1 MPLAA
6 LERFHEQLVESEGR
20 SVSKILEAESAGKFK
35 FCFPVPAELDY
46 SSIIDKITASM
57 GNLINVVMSPY
68 IILKGEY
75 DAMRAEKVT
84 AMTPEGVKKTVADS
98 RLWKR
103 KGKTMRPEYAY
114 AKTAED
120 EYNTYE
126 NRFVKALIDRL
137 LVFLAKPMTEMRGG
151 VKSLYEAH
159 ANVGKI
165 NKIDLLRLLD
175 PDMFKESDERCFVD
189 FKKIFYL
196 KAKLTQLKSSGF
208 YKIMSRLPAF
218 TDRDPE
224 PTNLLVH
231 NADYFACLKLWL
243 YLNEKDIRMGEL
255 KDEGLRAAYSAFVFL
270 YTAKSL
276 TKLGF
281 ALKKDSDFRYGH
293 NEFSAHGA
301 TFENEY
307 FVVKVAAAEKKMA
320 LALTCKVTD
329 EKKMIS
335 FGFRVFAD
343 DPKIDTQYIISFA
356 PTSYSD
362 ETLRVQPDSSSS
374 LKDLETLLHSIFF
387 IVKVEQNVYDKLC
400 LVCGSNAVEEKKEE
414 MRCLDCG
421 SEYSFFDK
429 ETVWLKKFRVHNIQ
443 IERN

>member
-6 LERFHEQLVESEGR
+6 LERFHDQLCESNAR
-20 SVSKILEAESAGKFK
+20 SVSKVLEEEGAGNFK

-46 SSIIDKITASM
+46 SSIIEKITASM

-68 IILKGEY
+68 IILKSEY
-75 DAMRAEKVT
+75 DTMRAEKVT
-84 AMTPEGVKKTVADS
+84 SMTPEGVKKTVADS

-103 KGKTMRPEYAY
+103 KGKTMLPEYAY

-208 YKIMSRLPAF
+208 YKTMSRLPSF
-218 TDRDPE
+218 TDREPE
-224 PTNLLVH
+224 PTNLLMH
-231 NADYFACLKLWL
+231 NPDYFACLRLWL
-243 YLNEKDIRMGEL
+243 FLNEKDIRIGEL
-255 KDEGLRAAYSAFVFL
+255 KDEGLRAAYASFIFL
-270 YTAKSL
+270 YTTKSL

-281 ALKKDSDFRYGH
+281 ALKKDSDFRYDRG
-293 NEFSAHGA
+293 EFSAHGA
-301 TFENEY
+301 IFENEY
-307 FVVKVAAAEKKMA
+307 FIVKIAAAEKKMA
-320 LALTCKVTD
+320 FSINCKVTD
-329 EKKMIS
+329 EKELIS
-335 FGFRVFAD
+335 FGFRMFAED
-343 DPKIDTQYIISFA
+343 SKPDTNYIISFVST
-356 PTSYSD
+356 PYSD
-362 ETLRVQPDSSSS
+362 ENLRVQPDSNSS
-374 LKDLETLLHSIFF
+374 LKDFDTLLRSLFF
-387 IVKVEQNVYDKLC
+387 IVDVEQNVYEKLC
-400 LVCGSNAVEEKKEE
+400 LVCGSNAVEEKKNEI
-414 MRCLDCG
+414 RCLDCG
-421 SEYSFFDK
+421 SKYTFFDK
-429 ETVWLKKFRVHNIQ
+429 NKVWLKKFKVHNIQ